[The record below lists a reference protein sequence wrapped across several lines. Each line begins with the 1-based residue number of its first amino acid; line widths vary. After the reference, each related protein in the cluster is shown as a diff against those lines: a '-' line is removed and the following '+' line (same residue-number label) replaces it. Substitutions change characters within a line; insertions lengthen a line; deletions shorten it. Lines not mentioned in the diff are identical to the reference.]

1 MRCLAQPR
9 TETQGSAEMEEM
21 MRQHIRIHK
30 AEPNKGILDYSHLLD
45 APAGKH
51 GFVEAKNGHLYFEDG
66 ERARFLGFNVAARS
80 NTPDHETADK
90 MAERFASMGVNL
102 IRLHAADAPVGEEA
116 GSWSSCKEAP
126 LLDYAGGNSRKFNPE
141 GLERFDYFA
150 AKLKEKGIYLHI
162 DLIVAREFQ
171 PGDEMDYPGGAPS
184 CIKRYAMY
192 NERMIELQK
201 EYAKELLCH
210 VNPYTGLALVDDP
223 AVVTVQINN
232 EDSAIK
238 WVMEAD
244 ASEQMKPYRDEVQ
257 SRFNHFLLM
266 KYHTRER
273 LKEAWTNEGRCTLA
287 EEEDPVLGTV
297 RGITGGFYQPVND
310 PNGQWDA
317 EESPAR
323 YADFMEFGILMNRKF
338 YQDMK
343 DYLHSLGVKVP
354 IVTSNLVAGAAD
366 VYGHTDGDMMENN
379 SYFNHPLLLPDMGS
393 TYMVNGPE
401 EYVSTNPLTW
411 QKGIGS
417 MATTLLNLAS
427 VAIVK
432 GKPFMLSEWNEYG
445 EHPFHSTAFVHTVAY
460 ACLNDWDGLI
470 LYNHHTSEHWDD
482 QPADEIRNIFDAYN
496 DPAVVCQWGFMA
508 SIFLK
513 GLVSE
518 AKHCVDIVY
527 TQNDL
532 KTLPNF
538 HAMPTMFFPY
548 ITSTRNVFL
557 DGGDTYQGDADIAVN
572 AGFFN
577 GAQLSEAKH
586 CVSYAWSKYRDARR
600 RYYDDDRLKK
610 AAHGTREME
619 PGVHIGEQA
628 LVFDEI
634 AKIAGDGDYR
644 KFAAIMDQ
652 AMKEWGILPEEAGY
666 VNGKLISD
674 TGEITFDPENARYKV
689 STSFCGYFSGAPEEM
704 ISLSEEVSV
713 KADNKRITLALIAKE
728 EKPLSE
734 AQEYIL
740 TAMGETGMDET
751 EYHTGQKLP
760 GMPFEFTAVEFKGKL
775 FAETLEGCICVKAKE
790 AELEILNPIGETI
803 AYVEGKEEN
812 GEVRFTLD
820 GSVPGIQ
827 YHLTVKR

>member
-1 MRCLAQPR
+1 
-9 TETQGSAEMEEM
+9 
-21 MRQHIRIHK
+21 MRQNIRIHK
-30 AEPNKGILDYSHLLD
+30 AEPNKGVLNYSHLLD

-51 GFVEAKNGHLYFEDG
+51 GFVEARNGHLYFEDG
-66 ERARFLGFNVAARS
+66 VRAKFLGFNVAARS

-90 MAERFASMGVNL
+90 LAERFASMGVNL
-102 IRLHAADAPVGEEA
+102 IRLHAADAPIGKEA
-116 GSWSSCKEAP
+116 GSWSSCEEAP
-126 LLDYAGGNSRKFNPE
+126 LLDYASGSSRKFNQT
-141 GLERFDYFA
+141 GLDRFDYFV

-171 PGDEMDYPGGAPS
+171 PDDEMDYPGGAPS

-210 VNPYTGLALVDDP
+210 VNPYTGLSLVDDP
-223 AVVTVQINN
+223 AVMTVQINN

-238 WVMEAD
+238 WVMGAD
-244 ASEQMKPYRDEVQ
+244 ADPQMKPYRDEVQ
-257 SRFNHFLLM
+257 NRFNHFLLM
-266 KYHTRER
+266 KYHTRKR
-273 LKEAWTNEGRCTLA
+273 LKEAWTYEGCCALG
-287 EEEDPVLGTV
+287 EDEDPVMGTV

-323 YADFMEFGILMNRKF
+323 YADFMEFGIYMNRKF

-366 VYGHTDGDMMENN
+366 VYGHADGDLMENN
-379 SYFNHPLLLPDMGS
+379 SYFNHPLLLPNMS
-393 TYMVNGPE
+393 NTYMVNGPE

-417 MATTLLNLAS
+417 MATTLLSMAS

-432 GKPFMLSEWNEYG
+432 GKPFMISEWNEYG

-470 LYNHHTSEHWDD
+470 LYNHHTSEHWND
-482 QPADEIRNIFDAYN
+482 QPADEILNIFDAYN
-496 DPAVVCQWGFMA
+496 DPAVICQWGFMA

-532 KTLPNF
+532 KTLPNL
-538 HAMPTMFFPY
+538 HAMPMMFFPY
-548 ITSTRNVFL
+548 ITKMRNVFL
-557 DGGDTYQGDADIAVN
+557 DTGDSYQGTADIAVN
-572 AGFFN
+572 AGFLN

-586 CVSYAWSKYRDARR
+586 GVYYAWSEYRDTGR
-600 RYYDDDRLKK
+600 RYRDENRLKK
-610 AAHGTREME
+610 AAYKTKVIA
-619 PGVHIGEQA
+619 PGIHLGDQA
-628 LVFDEI
+628 LVFDDI
-634 AKIAGDGDYR
+634 AKVADNGDYR
-644 KFAAIMDQ
+644 DFARFMDQ
-652 AMKEWGILPEEAGY
+652 AMKEWKLLPEDAGY
-666 VNGKLISD
+666 VDGKLVSD
-674 TGEITFDPENARYKV
+674 TKEIMFDPENACYCVK
-689 STSFCGYFSGAPEEM
+689 TPFCGYFSGSPKGE
-704 ISLSEEVSV
+704 ILLSDQVRVRAE
-713 KADNKRITLALIAKE
+713 NKKITVALVARKE
-728 EKPLSE
+728 EALNQAK
-734 AQEYIL
+734 EYIL
-740 TAMGETGMDET
+740 TALGETGMDET
-751 EYHTGQKLP
+751 AYYPNQQVP

-775 FAETLEGCICVKAKE
+775 FAETLEGCIYVKAKE
-790 AELEILNPIGETI
+790 ATLEILNPVGEVL
-803 AYVEGKEEN
+803 AQFDGKQEN
-812 GEVRFTLD
+812 GEVQFALD
-820 GSVPGIQ
+820 GSIPGVQ
-827 YHLTVKR
+827 YHLIVKE

>member
-141 GLERFDYFA
+141 GLDRFDYFA

-482 QPADEIRNIFDAYN
+482 
-496 DPAVVCQWGFMA
+496 
-508 SIFLK
+508 
-513 GLVSE
+513 
-518 AKHCVDIVY
+518 
-527 TQNDL
+527 
-532 KTLPNF
+532 
-538 HAMPTMFFPY
+538 
-548 ITSTRNVFL
+548 
-557 DGGDTYQGDADIAVN
+557 
-572 AGFFN
+572 
-577 GAQLSEAKH
+577 LS
-586 CVSYAWSKYRDARR
+586 
-600 RYYDDDRLKK
+600 LI
-610 AAHGTREME
+610 
-619 PGVHIGEQA
+619 HI
-628 LVFDEI
+628 
-634 AKIAGDGDYR
+634 
-644 KFAAIMDQ
+644 
-652 AMKEWGILPEEAGY
+652 
-666 VNGKLISD
+666 
-674 TGEITFDPENARYKV
+674 
-689 STSFCGYFSGAPEEM
+689 
-704 ISLSEEVSV
+704 
-713 KADNKRITLALIAKE
+713 
-728 EKPLSE
+728 
-734 AQEYIL
+734 
-740 TAMGETGMDET
+740 
-751 EYHTGQKLP
+751 
-760 GMPFEFTAVEFKGKL
+760 
-775 FAETLEGCICVKAKE
+775 
-790 AELEILNPIGETI
+790 
-803 AYVEGKEEN
+803 
-812 GEVRFTLD
+812 
-820 GSVPGIQ
+820 
-827 YHLTVKR
+827 